1 MPRFGHGVLLFSC
14 ALALAACAGTKLR
27 PTDNDGGAGA
37 GGTAGTMGSRGG
49 TTGAAGVI
57 SIGGST
63 GSGGTGGACVPSA
76 TCMPAGG
83 QYCGV
88 IGNGCPGQKLD
99 CGMTCAT
106 AGWTCEMNQCVGPA
120 GVCTPLA
127 CGNYCGEIG
136 DGCGRKLTCT
146 TCPVDTVPCPCANS
160 GSCDF

>member
-1 MPRFGHGVLLFSC
+1 MPRFRHGVLVFSC
-14 ALALAACAGTKLR
+14 ALALASCAGTKLR
-27 PTDNDGGAGA
+27 PTDNDGGAGS

-76 TCMPAGG
+76 TCMPMGG

-99 CGMTCAT
+99 GGTTCAT
-106 AGWTCEMNQCVGPA
+106 AGGPCEMNQWHGGAHCCQP
-120 GVCTPLA
+120 
-127 CGNYCGEIG
+127 
-136 DGCGRKLTCT
+136 R
-146 TCPVDTVPCPCANS
+146 
-160 GSCDF
+160 